1 MHTAIAYSCDIYF
14 YALGGGYKDIPA
26 LGITRL
32 KKYWSLFHLGSNL
45 GIDLDNEKDGNLP
58 DPEYKKRVNPN
69 NPL

>member
-1 MHTAIAYSCDIYF
+1 
-14 YALGGGYKDIPA
+14 
-26 LGITRL
+26 
-32 KKYWSLFHLGSNL
+32 LFHLGAHL